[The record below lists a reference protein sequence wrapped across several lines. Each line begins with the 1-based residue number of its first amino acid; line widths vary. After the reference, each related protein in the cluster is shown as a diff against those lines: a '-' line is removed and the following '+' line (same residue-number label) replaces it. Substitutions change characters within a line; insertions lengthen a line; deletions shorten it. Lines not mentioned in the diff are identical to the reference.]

1 MTRASTT
8 SESGGRNRGRLP
20 RYSLSPDLSPLAHSS
35 LPISLSP
42 PPQFVGEIAANFM
55 GLTKSRYQWVIDQ
68 AERDEEMKQQKER
81 EDAQRL
87 RFAIERQLEEEMRR
101 KEELEAELGGAANA

>member
-1 MTRASTT
+1 
-8 SESGGRNRGRLP
+8 
-20 RYSLSPDLSPLAHSS
+20 
-35 LPISLSP
+35 
-42 PPQFVGEIAANFM
+42 M

-68 AERDEEMKQQKER
+68 AERDEEIKQQKER